1 MYEFFD
7 NLRIKLILITLI
19 KSLIVYLITLLSLH
33 DLKFFELQNVFLNL
47 LVLILT
53 PTMLLQIIKDK
64 EISFSFK
71 YFVLFGV
78 FISLISSFI
87 RIVLLNKFLTEILY
101 NYILSD
107 KRWQVF
113 DTMTLTERSQE
124 IIKFTLI
131 GILFFLIIGII
142 KKVIQRIQI
151 NIKN

>member
-1 MYEFFD
+1 MYESFD
-7 NLRIKLILITLI
+7 NLKIELIIITLI
-19 KSLIVYLITLLSLH
+19 KSLIVYLITLMSLH

-87 RIVLLNKFLTEILY
+87 RIVILNKFLTEILY

-107 KRWQVF
+107 KKWQVF
-113 DTMTLTERSQE
+113 DNMTLTERSQE

-131 GILFFLIIGII
+131 GILFFLFIGII

-151 NIKN
+151 NTKN

>member
-1 MYEFFD
+1 MYESFD
-7 NLRIKLILITLI
+7 NLKIELIIITLI

-33 DLKFFELQNVFLNL
+33 DLKFFELQNAFLNL

-87 RIVLLNKFLTEILY
+87 RIVILNKFLTEILY

-107 KRWQVF
+107 KKWQVF
-113 DTMTLTERSQE
+113 DNMTLTERSQE

-131 GILFFLIIGII
+131 GILFFLFIGII

-151 NIKN
+151 NTKN

>member
-7 NLRIKLILITLI
+7 NLRIELILITLI

-107 KRWQVF
+107 KKWQVF